1 MKLFLIAFAGVAAS
15 LAGAQVTLDNF
26 VFDNALFG
34 DSLIES
40 DGGAFSFSNW
50 LNVVQA
56 HPGNPGL
63 LTGANF
69 DTGVGNI
76 GMSGSN
82 PTYTIG
88 YNAPIVNR
96 VGDDLG
102 IVVAR
107 YTEDEI
113 VLAVSADGVNFTANK
128 HYAPQEAF
136 DTGVHRLYYYGGGGP
151 FDAELFV
158 QPVDLSD
165 FGVALGGSITSTRV
179 TGTPQLDL
187 VRVAGFVPEPAT
199 LAVIGCGLAA
209 LLRRGRR
216 SGRT

>member
-1 MKLFLIAFAGVAAS
+1 MKLIFTALASISVALGS
-15 LAGAQVTLDNF
+15 AQATLDNF

-34 DSLIES
+34 DTLVES
-40 DGGAFSFSNW
+40 DGGSFSFSNW

-69 DTGVGNI
+69 DTGIANI
-76 GMSGSN
+76 GMNGTS
-82 PTYTIG
+82 PVYTIG
-88 YNAPIVNR
+88 YNNAIVNR
-96 VGDDLG
+96 AGDDLG

-107 YTEDEI
+107 YTEDDI
-113 VLAVSADGVNFTANK
+113 IFAVSADGVNFTENQT
-128 HYAPQEAF
+128 YAAQSAV

-165 FGVALGGSITSTRV
+165 FGVALGSSITATRV

-187 VRVAGFVPEPAT
+187 VRVAGLVPEPGT
-199 LAVIGCGLAA
+199 YAVIGCGLAF
-209 LLRRGRR
+209 LLRRRSRR
-216 SGRT
+216 G